1 MACPFLENDSINLMK
16 DAILPWLSTLVGA
29 GLGGWLSYLGAK
41 KATRK
46 ASAMQK
52 LAEFCEL
59 YVDVGKFLDDKDSQ
73 HHFASSYVN
82 FFYYGKILEKYDK
95 SLYETIEKILNEFT
109 EWKIH
114 FEKNGENPEDM
125 PDYDNCVNRFQDSV
139 TRLTKLIY

>member
-1 MACPFLENDSINLMK
+1 MACPFLENDSINWMK
-16 DAILPWLSTLVGA
+16 DAILPLFSTLIGA
-29 GLGGWLSYLGAK
+29 FFGYFGAK
-41 KATRK
+41 KTTRE

-59 YVDVGKFLDDKDSQ
+59 YADVGKFFDDKDIRNHS
-73 HHFASSYVN
+73 ASSYVN

-114 FEKNGENPEDM
+114 FKKNGENPEDM
-125 PDYDNCVNRFQDSV
+125 TDYNNCVNRFQDSV